1 MSRNLNTYLN
11 ANRIPIW
18 IVSAMILT
26 GVVVLSVTNSIEKG
40 IAFLFFGIPFI
51 LITSFIVHLLNN
63 QIRKAYAQGIKYG
76 TLRYYAKPEVRRI
89 SVTSDSGEVYYLY
102 RAVFKVRPG
111 VYRCSFISYKKNAW
125 VFDIDGQHPIYN

>member
-102 RAVFKVRPG
+102 REVFKVRPG
-111 VYRCSFISYKKNAW
+111 VYRCSFISYKKKAW